1 MPAEA
6 GPHVL
11 HLGDEAGD
19 LLDAVHL
26 LPEVLSLQ
34 EVAEVGV
41 TVRGLVQVQQ
51 ALVDLKL
58 DLFYCSKFNAI
69 FFLNSNQGSI
79 TCITKGTSIFS

>member
-51 ALVDLKL
+51 ALVDLKSEQ
-58 DLFYCSKFNAI
+58 FHCSKLWKSDI
-69 FFLNSNQGSI
+69 
-79 TCITKGTSIFS
+79 